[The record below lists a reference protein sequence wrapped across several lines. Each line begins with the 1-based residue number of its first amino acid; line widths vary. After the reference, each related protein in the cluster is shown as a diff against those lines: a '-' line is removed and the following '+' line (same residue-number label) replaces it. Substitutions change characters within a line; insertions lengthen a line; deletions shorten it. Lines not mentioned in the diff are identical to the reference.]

1 MQIAQTEN
9 LRVDRDGGLL
19 RLTITR
25 PARMNAIDLASM
37 IEIGDVLT
45 EAATDSSL
53 RVVVLTGVGKAFCT
67 GADLTS
73 PVPDAGGRKGSE
85 IVMDTAGRM
94 IRSVVT
100 VPVPVIAR
108 INGPAAGVGLS
119 LALAADLIYATEST
133 YLLMPF
139 INIGL
144 MPDGGATALVA
155 AAVGRVRAAALSL
168 LGERLPIAEAAAA
181 GLITKALPDDQLDAH
196 VDAVAG
202 KLAKG
207 PRRALELTKASIN
220 AATLTELDAA
230 LERETVGQ
238 TELLTT
244 SDFFE
249 RTTAMLT
256 RRQPNFGSTA

>member
-1 MQIAQTEN
+1 MQITRTGN
-9 LRVDRDGGLL
+9 LRVDRTDAVL

-25 PARMNAIDLASM
+25 PARMNAVDLASM

-45 EAATDSSL
+45 EAATDSSV
-53 RVVVLTGVGKAFCT
+53 RVVVLTGEGDAFCT
-67 GADLTS
+67 GADLSS
-73 PVPDAGGRKGSE
+73 PAQDADGRKGSE
-85 IVMDTAGRM
+85 IVMDTANRM

-119 LALAADLIYATEST
+119 LALAADLIYAAEST

-155 AAVGRVRAAALSL
+155 VAVGRVRAAALSL
-168 LGERLPIAEAAAA
+168 LGERLPVAEAAAA

-196 VDAVAG
+196 VEAVAV
-202 KLAKG
+202 KLANG
-207 PRRALELTKASIN
+207 PRRALELTKAAVN

-238 TELLTT
+238 IELQATP
-244 SDFFE
+244 DFFE
-249 RTTAMLT
+249 GATAMLT
-256 RRQPNFGSTA
+256 RRKPNFGS

>member
-1 MQIAQTEN
+1 MQITQTEN

-25 PARMNAIDLASM
+25 PSRMNAIDLASM
-37 IEIGDVLT
+37 IGIGDVLT
-45 EAATDSSL
+45 EAATDSSV
-53 RVVVLTGVGKAFCT
+53 RVVVLTGEGKAFCS
-67 GADLTS
+67 GADLSS
-73 PVPDAGGRKGSE
+73 PVQDADGRKGSE
-85 IVMDTAGRM
+85 IVMDTADRM

-100 VPVPVIAR
+100 APVPVIAR

-119 LALAADLIYATEST
+119 LALAADLIYAAEST

-155 AAVGRVRAAALSL
+155 AAVGRVRAAELSL
-168 LGERLPIAEAAAA
+168 LGERLPVAEAAAA
-181 GLITKALPDDQLDAH
+181 GLITKALPHDQLDAH
-196 VDAVAG
+196 VDAVAAR
-202 KLAKG
+202 LARG

-238 TELLTT
+238 IELMSTT
-244 SDFFE
+244 DFIE
-249 RTTAMLT
+249 GATAVLT
-256 RRQPNFGSTA
+256 RRQPNFGS